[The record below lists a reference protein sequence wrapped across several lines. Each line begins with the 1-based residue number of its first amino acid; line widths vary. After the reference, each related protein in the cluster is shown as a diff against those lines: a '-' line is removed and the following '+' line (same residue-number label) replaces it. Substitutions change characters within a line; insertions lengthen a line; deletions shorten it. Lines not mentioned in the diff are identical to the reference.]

1 MIHSREARKSG
12 IPEFRTWNTAEFSS
26 LRNSSR
32 FNANSSTEVR
42 KYRNNK
48 FLRNFVLA
56 EFRGHRGLTA
66 SYLKCIHGLGRTG
79 GQPYIE

>member
-1 MIHSREARKSG
+1 MVQTDMIHSREARK
-12 IPEFRTWNTAEFSS
+12 PEFRTWNTAEFTS

-32 FNANSSTEVR
+32 FNVNSYTEVR

-48 FLRNFVLA
+48 FLRNFVLT

-66 SYLKCIHGLGRTG
+66 SCL
-79 GQPYIE
+79 